1 MKIVHAVYSMEMG
14 GAEMLVA
21 QLGRMQRAAGH
32 DVTVCAY
39 STLGPLGE
47 VLREE
52 GLHVHV
58 LGEAPVW
65 KTVLRYAA
73 LFRQMRPDVVHC
85 HNPAPTLQAAL
96 GARLAGARV
105 ISTRHSLVSP
115 PYDRTAEVKYSVI
128 ARAFVH
134 RVAGICEIT
143 CANLR
148 GAPLAD
154 PAQIVRVYNGAAP
167 LGEAPPADKESGTFV
182 LLFVGRVADIKDMPT
197 MLRAFAQAVKR
208 VPQLRLWIVGDG
220 PARAKLEASAERLG
234 IAGKVR
240 FFGQWLDTA
249 GLFRAADCFAMSS
262 VSEGLPMSLLQSMS
276 IGLPS
281 IVTDVGGMQEVLH
294 LSEGG
299 LLTPVGDD
307 AAMAAAMVRMA
318 SDFALRQA
326 CGEQARAAYQA
337 NFTLG
342 TMHEAYLRLYSG
354 TSQDAFAAHS
364 QDRPGP
370 PHSAA

>member
-21 QLGRMQRAAGH
+21 QLGRLQRAAGH

-47 VLREE
+47 VLRSE

-58 LGEAPVW
+58 LGETPVW
-65 KTVLRYAA
+65 KTVLRYGQ

-85 HNPAPTLQAAL
+85 HNPAPTLQAAP

-115 PYDRTAEVKYSVI
+115 PYDRNAESKYSLI

-134 RVAGICEIT
+134 RVAGICQIT
-143 CANLR
+143 CDNLR
-148 GAPLAD
+148 GAPLAW
-154 PAQIVRVYNGAAP
+154 PQQIVRVYNGAALLELATAETTEP
-167 LGEAPPADKESGTFV
+167 GTFV
-182 LLFVGRVADIKDMPT
+182 LLFVGRVAEIKDLPT
-197 MLRAFAQAVKR
+197 MLRAFAQAVTR
-208 VPQLRLWIVGDG
+208 VPHLRLWIVGDG
-220 PARAKLEASAERLG
+220 PARAGLQALAERLG
-234 IAGKVR
+234 IAGRVC
-240 FFGQWLDTA
+240 FFGQQLDTA
-249 GLFRAADCFAMSS
+249 RLFRAADCFVMSS

-276 IGLPS
+276 IGLPA
-281 IVTDVGGMQEVLH
+281 IVTAVGGMQEVLQ

-299 LLTPVGDD
+299 LMTPVGDE
-307 AAMAAAMVRMA
+307 AAMATAMVRMA
-318 SDFALRQA
+318 TDFDLRHA
-326 CGEQARAAYQA
+326 CAEQARAAYQA
-337 NFTLG
+337 NFTLEA
-342 TMHEAYLRLYSG
+342 MHEAYLRLYREPAVH
-354 TSQDAFAAHS
+354 DY
-364 QDRPGP
+364 DRPEP

>member
-32 DVTVCAY
+32 SVTVCAY

-47 VLREE
+47 VLRQE

-58 LGEAPVW
+58 LGESPVW

-85 HNPAPTLQAAL
+85 HNPAPTLQAAP

-115 PYDRTAEVKYSVI
+115 PYHRNAEVKFSVV

-154 PAQIVRVYNGAAP
+154 ATQIVRVYNGAAP
-167 LGEAPPADKESGTFV
+167 LEEAAPADKERGTFV
-182 LLFVGRVADIKDMPT
+182 LLFVGRVAEIKDLPT

-220 PARAKLEASAERLG
+220 PARAGLESSAERLG
-234 IAGKVR
+234 VAGKVR
-240 FFGQWLDTA
+240 FFGQRLDTA

-281 IVTDVGGMQEVLH
+281 IVTDVGGMQEVLQ
-294 LSEGG
+294 LSDGG
-299 LLTPVGDD
+299 LLAPVGDD

-318 SDFALRQA
+318 SDFDLRHG

-337 NFTLG
+337 NFTLDA
-342 TMHEAYLRLYSG
+342 MHEAYLRLYGGAGPEAS
-354 TSQDAFAAHS
+354 TAH
-364 QDRPGP
+364 G
-370 PHSAA
+370 